1 MTTPTQPR
9 KVRLNADLSPEVA
22 MALKELAQKQGVSL
36 TEALSRAISTEKVL
50 DEKRR
55 KGGKVLI
62 EQGGGLKVEQI
73 ASDGAAN
80 ERRTEPP
87 QRQPGHRQQIGRDQP
102 IGGRAVGGEQE
113 RGGRGGDQ
121 CGPEPRQPV
130 VVAAQGERCR
140 RRSIPSARPNRRPR
154 PGGRTAAVDRPGA
167 GAGPG

>member
-62 EQGGGLKVEQI
+62 EQGGGLKELLFT
-73 ASDGAAN
+73 
-80 ERRTEPP
+80 R
-87 QRQPGHRQQIGRDQP
+87 
-102 IGGRAVGGEQE
+102 
-113 RGGRGGDQ
+113 
-121 CGPEPRQPV
+121 
-130 VVAAQGERCR
+130 
-140 RRSIPSARPNRRPR
+140 
-154 PGGRTAAVDRPGA
+154 
-167 GAGPG
+167 